1 MESKVIMPSES
12 LRPYVNHY
20 WIMRASG
27 NSMDMNIMPMGSM
40 KWIFHRGTPLTINGI
55 IDTSNVASICG
66 HYTSADHVRMH
77 GQTNLIFV
85 FFRPYAMR
93 MITGIPCQLFE
104 HDNVPMDSLERP
116 EFKIMKEMVLN
127 APDDDSA
134 IAIIEDFILTQL
146 SRSQDLGYLKR
157 MMTVCSEIDQHI
169 DSPINMLADVAC
181 LSERQLRRV
190 FLDYIGLAP
199 KQMVRTRRCLLASRA
214 ILNMDGEDL
223 TQLIYQL
230 GFTDHSHLNKEF
242 RSFAGM
248 SPTDYFNHV
257 KDIKRHDLIRGY
269 KAYHE

>member
-40 KWIFHRGTPLTINGI
+40 KWIFHRGTPLTINGL
-55 IDTSNVASICG
+55 IDESNVASICG
-66 HYTSADHVRMH
+66 QYTSAAHVRMH

-93 MITGIPCQLFE
+93 MITGIPCHLFE
-104 HDNVPMDSLERP
+104 NDNVPMDSLERP
-116 EFKIMKEMVLN
+116 EFKILKEMVLN

-214 ILNMDGEDL
+214 ILNMEGEDL

-242 RSFAGM
+242 RTFAGM
-248 SPTDYFNHV
+248 SPTDYLEH
-257 KDIKRHDLIRGY
+257 IKRIKQENFLKGY
-269 KAYHE
+269 RAYHK

>member
-40 KWIFHRGTPLTINGI
+40 KWIFHRGTPLTINGL
-55 IDTSNVASICG
+55 IDESNVASICG
-66 HYTSADHVRMH
+66 QYTSAAHVRMH

-104 HDNVPMDSLERP
+104 NDNVPMDSLELP
-116 EFKIMKEMVLN
+116 GFKILKEMVLN

-214 ILNMDGEDL
+214 ILNMEGEDL

>member
-1 MESKVIMPSES
+1 MESKVIMPSEL

-40 KWIFHRGTPLTINGI
+40 KWIFHRGTPLTINGL
-55 IDTSNVASICG
+55 IDESNVASICG
-66 HYTSADHVRMH
+66 QYTSAAHVRMH

-104 HDNVPMDSLERP
+104 NDNVPMDSLELP
-116 EFKIMKEMVLN
+116 GFKILKEMVLN

-214 ILNMDGEDL
+214 ILNMEGEDL

-242 RSFAGM
+242 RTFAGM
-248 SPTDYFNHV
+248 SPTDYLEH
-257 KDIKRHDLIRGY
+257 IKRIKQENFLKGY
-269 KAYHE
+269 RAYHK